1 MKLRI
6 ALIAGALLA
15 IVTPLPALA
24 ADTTPPSRPGGLMS
38 CPPPSSQGGMVGI
51 CWTPSTD
58 DSGPVAGYD
67 VYMLTSTG
75 FTKTSSPT
83 SSPTI
88 VGGLVRGR
96 AYSFYLVARDQAG
109 NVSAPSSFITLTAT
123 TGMQLPSPSPEPGD
137 TQPPSQPQNVR
148 DGCLADAEGTAF
160 CWNASTDNVGVTGYD
175 VYRETAGGWTKVGSV
190 GTTFPMFHE
199 GGLVIGQ
206 YYTYSVVARDAA
218 GNVSPP
224 SSPTRVLARQGLPV
238 PPSPSP
244 SPSPSPTPTTGACE
258 VGYDGV
264 TWSTGMSVWMTLKNT
279 GTSAVNVWSLEF
291 DFPDAGQRLTS
302 AHSAVWS
309 QTGRHVTAR
318 NAAWNAVI
326 APGATVNLGFNG
338 AHTGQNP
345 EPGAFTLNGLACTV
359 KA

>member
-38 CPPPSSQGGMVGI
+38 CPPPSSQSGMVGI

-58 DSGPVAGYD
+58 DSGSVAGYD

-75 FTKTSSPT
+75 FVKTSSPT

-96 AYSFYLVARDQAG
+96 AYTFYLVARDLSG
-109 NVSAPSSFITLTAT
+109 NVSLPSSFITLTGT

-148 DGCLADAEGTAF
+148 DGCLFDFPGTAF
-160 CWNASTDNVGVTGYD
+160 CWDASTDDVGVTGYD
-175 VYRETAGGWTKVGSV
+175 VYRQTVGGWIKVGST
-190 GTTFPMFHE
+190 GTQYRMFSE
-199 GGLVIGQ
+199 GGLVTGQ

-224 SSPTRVLARQGLPV
+224 SSPTQILARQGLPV

-244 SPSPSPTPTTGACE
+244 SPTAGACE
-258 VGYDGV
+258 VGYDSAAW
-264 TWSTGMSVWMTLKNT
+264 TTGMSVWMTLKNT
-279 GTSAVNVWSLEF
+279 GTTAVNTWSLEF
-291 DFPDAGQRLTS
+291 DFPDAGQRVTS
-302 AHSAVWS
+302 GHNATWS
-309 QTGRHVTAR
+309 QSGRHVTAR
-318 NAAWNAVI
+318 NVVWNAQI
-326 APGATVNLGFNG
+326 APGATLNLGFNG
-338 AHTGQNP
+338 AHSGLNP
-345 EPGAFTLNGLACTV
+345 EPTAFTLNGLTCTV